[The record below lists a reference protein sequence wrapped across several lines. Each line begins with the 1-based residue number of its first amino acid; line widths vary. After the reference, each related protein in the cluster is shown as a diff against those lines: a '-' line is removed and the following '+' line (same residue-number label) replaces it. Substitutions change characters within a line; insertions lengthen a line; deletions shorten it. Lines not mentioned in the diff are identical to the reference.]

1 MKQII
6 LLLAFGMVWL
16 ANPISAQTTNVGI
29 GTTNPAEK
37 LDVNGNINLNG
48 TIKVNGQDGQAGQ
61 VLMKNSSGQLSWGSI
76 SEFKNFRVFTFTFTS
91 ATQTFSIPA
100 GVTRMG
106 AEIWSGGGGGAAG
119 GGGGS
124 GGYAY
129 RILDVSGGGSLSIIV
144 GGGGQGAFPP
154 TAAVA
159 GGLSQ
164 LTYGSNNF
172 AVSGGNG
179 ASTSFPGFG
188 GSLFTYSGNLDI
200 LSQQGQTGR
209 KNQLSYQQYSAT
221 EFVLYTRYGNG
232 GLAPFQ
238 PATGGEGGQSFVST
252 TTGFT
257 LNESFGAQGYGYGEG
272 GGGGLT
278 NGYPGAAGRVV
289 VWW

>member
-6 LLLAFGMVWL
+6 LLLAFGLVWL

-76 SEFKNFRVFTFTFTS
+76 SEFKNFRVFTFTFPS

-106 AEIWSGGGGGAAG
+106 VEIWSGGGGGAAG

-144 GGGGQGAFPP
+144 GGGGQGAFLQRLQLLVDFLNSHMVL
-154 TAAVA
+154 TIL
-159 GGLSQ
+159 LSQ
-164 LTYGSNNF
+164 AETALLP
-172 AVSGGNG
+172 VSLVLVVLCSLIPAIWIYLVNKVKLDER
-179 ASTSFPGFG
+179 TSFHINNTVLL
-188 GSLFTYSGNLDI
+188 SLYYIRDMETVD
-200 LSQQGQTGR
+200 
-209 KNQLSYQQYSAT
+209 
-221 EFVLYTRYGNG
+221 
-232 GLAPFQ
+232 
-238 PATGGEGGQSFVST
+238 
-252 TTGFT
+252 
-257 LNESFGAQGYGYGEG
+257 
-272 GGGGLT
+272 
-278 NGYPGAAGRVV
+278 
-289 VWW
+289 